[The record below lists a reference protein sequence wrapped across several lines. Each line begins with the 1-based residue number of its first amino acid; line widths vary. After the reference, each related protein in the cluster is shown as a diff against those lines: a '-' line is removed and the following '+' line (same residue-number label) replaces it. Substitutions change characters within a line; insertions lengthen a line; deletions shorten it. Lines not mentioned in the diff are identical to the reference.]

1 MKIVYIVES
10 LVLRGG
16 CERIVTEKA
25 NFLAD
30 KLGYDISIIVC
41 SQHSEQQNAF
51 SLSNSVK
58 QINLGL
64 PLYSQYQ
71 YKYPMRLWI
80 KKVTTSNLRKS
91 ITDCVHAINP
101 DILIGMGHFKA
112 NIICNIDCR
121 AKKIIEC
128 HEARFFTQSGLAN
141 HQNMLSKLFTKLN
154 RLYYFHTIEKKADV
168 VVTLT
173 EGDKCLW
180 NKAKHV
186 EVIPN
191 FSDLEVSKTSLCNSK
206 RIIAVGRL
214 SWEKGYDR
222 LIEIWEL
229 VIKEAH
235 DWYLDIYG
243 EGDLED
249 SLIEVIRKRKIKNI
263 RILPTTNSIS
273 QEYSKSSICVM
284 TSYFEGFALVLL
296 EALKHGVPC
305 IAFDCPFGPASIIQ
319 NGRCGFTIKNGDTR
333 QFVEKLSLLIHNEE
347 MRKEFSLYSIK
358 RASDFSIDSIMKK
371 WVIVFESLL

>member
-25 NFLAD
+25 NYLAD
-30 KLGYDISIIVC
+30 KLGYDIYIIVC
-41 SQHSEQQNAF
+41 SQHSKQKNAF

-80 KKVTTSNLRKS
+80 KKKTASNLRKS
-91 ITDCVHAINP
+91 ITDRVRAINP

-112 NIICNIDCR
+112 NVICSIDCR
-121 AKKIIEC
+121 AKKVIEC
-128 HEARFFTQSGLAN
+128 HEARLFTQSGLAN
-141 HQNMLSKLFTKLN
+141 HPNKLSKLFTKLN
-154 RLYYFHTIEKKADV
+154 RLRYFHTIEKKADI

-173 EGDKCLW
+173 EGDKLLW
-180 NKAKHV
+180 SKAKRV

-191 FSDLEVSKTSLCNSK
+191 FSNLEVSKISLCNSK
-206 RIIAVGRL
+206 RVIAVGRL

-222 LIEIWEL
+222 LIEIWQH

-235 DWYLDIYG
+235 DWHLDIYG
-243 EGDLED
+243 EGDLEGN
-249 SLIEVIRKRKIKNI
+249 LIEVIRKRNIKNI
-263 RILPTTNSIS
+263 RILPSTNDIS

-305 IAFDCPFGPASIIQ
+305 IAFDCPFGPASIIKNNQ
-319 NGRCGFTIKNGDTR
+319 CGYTIKNGDTKL
-333 QFVEKLSLLIHNEE
+333 FVEKLGLLIHNEE
-347 MRKEFSLYSIK
+347 MRKEFSKYAIK
-358 RASDFSIDSIMKK
+358 RADEFAIDTIMKK
-371 WVIVFESLL
+371 WNNIFESLL

>member
-25 NFLAD
+25 NYLAD
-30 KLGYDISIIVC
+30 KLGYDIYIIVC
-41 SQHSEQQNAF
+41 SQHSKQKNAF

-80 KKVTTSNLRKS
+80 KKKTASNLRKS
-91 ITDCVHAINP
+91 ITDRVRAINP

-112 NIICNIDCR
+112 NVICSIDCR
-121 AKKIIEC
+121 AKKVIEC
-128 HEARFFTQSGLAN
+128 HEARLFTQSGLAN
-141 HQNMLSKLFTKLN
+141 HPNKLSKLFTKLN
-154 RLYYFHTIEKKADV
+154 RLRYFHTIEKKADI

-173 EGDKCLW
+173 EGDKLLW
-180 NKAKHV
+180 SKAKRV

-191 FSDLEVSKTSLCNSK
+191 FSNLEVSKISLCNSK
-206 RIIAVGRL
+206 RVIAVGRL

-222 LIEIWEL
+222 LIEIWQH

-235 DWYLDIYG
+235 DWHLDIYG
-243 EGDLED
+243 EGDLEGN
-249 SLIEVIRKRKIKNI
+249 LIEVIRKRNIKNI
-263 RILPTTNSIS
+263 RILPSTNDIS

-305 IAFDCPFGPASIIQ
+305 IAFDCPFGPASIIKNNQ
-319 NGRCGFTIKNGDTR
+319 CGYIIKNGDTKL
-333 QFVEKLSLLIHNEE
+333 FVEKLGLLIHNEE
-347 MRKEFSLYSIK
+347 MRKEFSKYAIK
-358 RASDFSIDSIMKK
+358 RADEFAIDTIMKK
-371 WVIVFESLL
+371 WNNIFESLL

>member
-25 NFLAD
+25 NYLAD
-30 KLGYDISIIVC
+30 NLGYDIYIIVC
-41 SQHSEQQNAF
+41 SQHSKQKNAF

-80 KKVTTSNLRKS
+80 KKKTASNLRKS
-91 ITDCVHAINP
+91 ITDRVRAINP

-112 NIICNIDCR
+112 DIICSIDCR

-128 HEARFFTQSGLAN
+128 HEARLFTQSGLAN
-141 HQNMLSKLFTKLN
+141 HPNKLSKLFTKLN
-154 RLYYFHTIEKKADV
+154 RLRYFQTVEKKADI

-173 EGDKCLW
+173 EGDKLLW
-180 NKAKHV
+180 SKAKRV

-191 FSDLEVSKTSLCNSK
+191 FSNLEVSKISLCNSK
-206 RIIAVGRL
+206 RVIAVGRL

-222 LIEIWEL
+222 LIEIWQH

-235 DWYLDIYG
+235 DWHLDIYG
-243 EGDLED
+243 EGDLE
-249 SLIEVIRKRKIKNI
+249 SYLIEVIRKRKIKNI
-263 RILPTTNSIS
+263 RILPSTNAIS

-284 TSYFEGFALVLL
+284 TSYYEGFALVLL

-305 IAFDCPFGPASIIQ
+305 IAFDCPFGPASIIKNNQ
-319 NGRCGFTIKNGDTR
+319 CGYTIKNGDTKL
-333 QFVEKLSLLIHNEE
+333 FVEKLGLLIHNEE
-347 MRKEFSLYSIK
+347 MRKEFSKYAIK
-358 RASDFSIDSIMKK
+358 RADEFAIDTIMKK
-371 WVIVFESLL
+371 WNNIFESLL

>member
-25 NFLAD
+25 NYLAD
-30 KLGYDISIIVC
+30 KLGYDIYIIVC
-41 SQHSEQQNAF
+41 SQHSKQKNAF

-80 KKVTTSNLRKS
+80 KKKTASNLRKS
-91 ITDCVHAINP
+91 ITDRVRAINP

-112 NIICNIDCR
+112 NVICSIDCR
-121 AKKIIEC
+121 AKKVIEC
-128 HEARFFTQSGLAN
+128 HEARLFTQSGLAN
-141 HQNMLSKLFTKLN
+141 HPNKLSKLFTKLN
-154 RLYYFHTIEKKADV
+154 RLRYFHTIEKKADI

-173 EGDKCLW
+173 EGDKLLW
-180 NKAKHV
+180 SKAKRV

-191 FSDLEVSKTSLCNSK
+191 FSNLEVSKISLCNSK
-206 RIIAVGRL
+206 RVIAVGRL

-222 LIEIWEL
+222 LIEIWQH

-235 DWYLDIYG
+235 DWHLDIYG
-243 EGDLED
+243 EGDLEGN
-249 SLIEVIRKRKIKNI
+249 LIEVIRKRKIKNI
-263 RILPTTNSIS
+263 RILPSTNDIS

-305 IAFDCPFGPASIIQ
+305 IAFDCPFGPASIIKNNQ
-319 NGRCGFTIKNGDTR
+319 CGYIIKNGDTKL
-333 QFVEKLSLLIHNEE
+333 FVEKLGLLIHNEE
-347 MRKEFSLYSIK
+347 MRKEFSKYAIK
-358 RASDFSIDSIMKK
+358 RADEFAIDTIMKK
-371 WVIVFESLL
+371 WNNIFESLL

>member
-10 LVLRGG
+10 LVSRGG
-16 CERIVTEKA
+16 CERIITEKA
-25 NFLAD
+25 NYLAD
-30 KLGYDISIIVC
+30 KFGYDISIIVC
-41 SQHSEQQNAF
+41 SQHPEQQNAF
-51 SLSNSVK
+51 RLSSSVK

-80 KKVTTSNLRKS
+80 KMTTLTKLRES
-91 ITDCVHAINP
+91 ISDCIRAINP
-101 DILIGMGHFKA
+101 DIMIGMGHFKA
-112 NIICNIDCR
+112 NLICSIDCR

-141 HQNMLSKLFTKLN
+141 HQNRLSKLFTKFN
-154 RLYYFHTIEKKADV
+154 RLFYFHTIEKKADI

-173 EGDKCLW
+173 EGDKRLW
-180 NKAKHV
+180 NKAKRV

-191 FSDLEVSKTSLCNSK
+191 FSNLEVSNISLCNSK

-222 LIEIWEL
+222 LIKIWER
-229 VIKEAH
+229 VVKENQ
-235 DWYLDIYG
+235 DWHLDIYG
-243 EGDLED
+243 EGDLKS
-249 SLIEVIRKRKIKNI
+249 SLNEVIRKRKIKNI
-263 RILPTTNSIS
+263 QILPTTNNIS
-273 QEYSKSSICVM
+273 QEYSNSSICVM

-305 IAFDCPFGPASIIQ
+305 IAFDCPFGPASIIKNSQ
-319 NGRCGFTIKNGDTR
+319 CGFIIKNGDTG
-333 QFVEKLSLLIHNEE
+333 QFAEKLSLLIHNDE
-347 MRKEFSLYSIK
+347 MRKEFSNNSIK
-358 RASDFSIDSIMKK
+358 RAEEFAIDTIMKK
-371 WVIVFESLL
+371 WMILFESLL